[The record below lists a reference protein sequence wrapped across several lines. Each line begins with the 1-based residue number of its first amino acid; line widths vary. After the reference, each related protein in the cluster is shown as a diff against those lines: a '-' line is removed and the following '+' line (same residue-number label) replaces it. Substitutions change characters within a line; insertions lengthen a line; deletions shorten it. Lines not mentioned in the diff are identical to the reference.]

1 LELELFNIKK
11 FGFLALVI
19 SLLSGCSGGPLS
31 AEQLA
36 ARETESD
43 WSLWD
48 EEDYKTRA
56 AQACLKFKVVFNNA
70 LGDWYGD
77 WTRLTIEY
85 TRVDATASAL
95 EDHPKWD
102 PIAKTVFQHKVNAIN
117 RSVGNP
123 GTEVSSAVALQAF
136 NLCKE
141 LGVDLSN

>member
-1 LELELFNIKK
+1 MFNIKK
-11 FGFLALVI
+11 LGFLALFI
-19 SLLSGCSGGPLS
+19 ALLSGCSSGPLS

-36 ARETESD
+36 ARERESD
-43 WSLWD
+43 ASLWD
-48 EEDYKTRA
+48 EEDYKSIA
-56 AQACLKFKVVFNNA
+56 ADACLKFKVVFNNA

-77 WTRLTIEY
+77 WDRLFIEY
-85 TRVDATASAL
+85 TRVDATAGAL

-102 PIAKTVFQHKVNAIN
+102 PIAKTVFQHKVNAVN

-141 LGVDLSN
+141 LGVDLSS